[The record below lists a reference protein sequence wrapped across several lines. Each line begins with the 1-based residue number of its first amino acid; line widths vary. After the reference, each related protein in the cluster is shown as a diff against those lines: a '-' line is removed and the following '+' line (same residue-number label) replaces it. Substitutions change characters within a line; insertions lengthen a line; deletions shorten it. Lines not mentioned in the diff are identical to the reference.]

1 MDKLRFPI
9 ETIRFAWTWLRR
21 LPNRFVLLLLPS
33 LAGFAVPLVLFATP
47 GRLEGIVTGLL
58 ARMVPGGLPA
68 WLPDPVASVLER
80 AAPAVEPVS
89 EFAVTA
95 GVGALSLALL
105 LFALL
110 LAYNLSAFLYRRIRK
125 RPSVRVAGPAGP
137 EAPAAG
143 RGDGGGGPDDRGRLD
158 EFRRIG
164 LILAGGGAKG
174 AYQAGALRAIHEFL
188 EEHGALDRVAMV
200 AGTSIGSWNALF
212 WLAGLVEPPEGDGR
226 SVHERWWRRISLEG
240 IVEFDSYWPLT
251 QNHFLRSTP
260 WQEAFREIFVDPP
273 EVRGRLARLFPGPD
287 AEGADGG
294 PPVHFY
300 LTRSNVELGQLEFA
314 TNWAG
319 LREETRPRLGVD
331 EEGARAPLVDPDL
344 YEVIEGPDV
353 EEALRRTRRAV
364 FASMDLPPLFP
375 YRKIRV
381 GRTEW
386 FENGGVVNNLPVRF
400 GTQVENC
407 DLLFVLPLNASFA
420 EPVDHRSVTR
430 RLFRVMDVRQG
441 VMERRSM
448 KMIYLY
454 NELAELRGPVQEQ
467 RAAGAASRLERTARR
482 REHEPVAVFSIVPE
496 APLALGTAEFWKA
509 DAAGEA
515 FDLLYDATRA
525 ELAENFER
533 DTDPNWIR
541 MTRVGPLGER
551 THFDDF

>member
-1 MDKLRFPI
+1 MDRLRFVL
-9 ETIRFAWTWLRR
+9 ETVRFAWSWARR
-21 LPNRFVLLLLPS
+21 LPARFVLLLVAS
-33 LAGFAVPLVLFATP
+33 LAAYAVPLVLFATP
-47 GRLEGIVTGLL
+47 ERLEGTVAALL
-58 ARMVPGGLPA
+58 ARIAPEAPPA
-68 WLPDPVASVLER
+68 WLPEPVAAFADPVG
-80 AAPAVEPVS
+80 
-89 EFAVTA
+89 EFVVTA
-95 GVGALSLALL
+95 GVGALALALVVL
-105 LFALL
+105 GVL
-110 LAYNLSAFLYRRIRK
+110 LAYNFSALLYRRIRK
-125 RPSVRVAGPAGP
+125 RPSVRVAGPA
-137 EAPAAG
+137 APGAADAG
-143 RGDGGGGPDDRGRLD
+143 SGDGGPLG
-158 EFRRIG
+158 EFRKIG
-164 LILAGGGAKG
+164 LVLAGGGAKG

-188 EEHGALDRVAMV
+188 EEHGALDRVAMI
-200 AGTSIGSWNALF
+200 AGTSIGSWNAMF
-212 WLAGLVEPPEGDGR
+212 WLADLVKPPEEGGR
-226 SVHERWWRRISLEG
+226 SLHERWWRQISLER
-240 IVEFDSYWPLT
+240 IVEFDTYWPLT

-260 WQEAFREIFVDPP
+260 WEETFREIFVDPP
-273 EVRGRLARLFPGPD
+273 EVRERLARLFPGSD
-287 AEGADGG
+287 GEGGSAG

-314 TNWAG
+314 TNWPG
-319 LREETRPRLGVD
+319 LREQTRPRLGVD
-331 EEGARAPLVDPDL
+331 EEGATEPLVEPDL

-353 EEALRRTRRAV
+353 EGALRRTRRAV

-375 YRKIRV
+375 YREIRL

-386 FENGGVVNNLPVRF
+386 FEDGGVVNNLPVRF

-420 EPVDHRSVTR
+420 EPVDHESVTR
-430 RLFRVMDVRQG
+430 RLFRVLDVRQG

-454 NELAELRGPVQEQ
+454 NELAALRSTVEER
-467 RAAGAASRLERTARR
+467 RAPDPGSRLERTARR

-515 FDLLYDATRA
+515 FDLLYEATRN

-533 DTDPNWIR
+533 ATDPNWIR